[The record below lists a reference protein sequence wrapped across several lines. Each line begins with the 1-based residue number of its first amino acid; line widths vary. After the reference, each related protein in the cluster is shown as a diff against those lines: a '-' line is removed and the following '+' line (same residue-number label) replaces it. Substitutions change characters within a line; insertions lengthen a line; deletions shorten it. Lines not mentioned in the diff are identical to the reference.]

1 MDVCFIAIIAVYK
14 LVLMSNMENAFMYYQ
29 LMTL

>member
-1 MDVCFIAIIAVYK
+1 MEVVVIAVYK
-14 LVLMSNMENAFMYYQ
+14 LVLMSNMENAFMYCQ